1 MSQLWLDE
9 EKQDKVWFLFW
20 IGSGHWTSER
30 RQNVM
35 LRIPFAVI
43 ISFPYNCEGV
53 LWSFIDF
60 LYVITSQH
68 NHIKGR
74 KYTEYLLIYRILP
87 PLPHPQ
93 PLYFDW
99 HHRAI
104 SITHNLHQIFL
115 SCVRE
120 LSCHAIEFQGWT
132 HPEKLFQLVPARSGL
147 WTRSSCKVPILWR
160 IPQSSPKKLNL
171 NESMSIY
178 LLAQYPSIQSEESKN
193 IQQVFGLQWGRLSK
207 LHRTSST
214 IRRIFTYQGW
224 VWTAGFI
231 DDLTITVPDSW
242 QSITTLRLSFT
253 FPAPTQLASGRF
265 GVQIKKMDFWQ

>member
-1 MSQLWLDE
+1 M
-9 EKQDKVWFLFW
+9 
-20 IGSGHWTSER
+20 
-30 RQNVM
+30 
-35 LRIPFAVI
+35 
-43 ISFPYNCEGV
+43 
-53 LWSFIDF
+53 
-60 LYVITSQH
+60 
-68 NHIKGR
+68 
-74 KYTEYLLIYRILP
+74 
-87 PLPHPQ
+87 
-93 PLYFDW
+93 
-99 HHRAI
+99 
-104 SITHNLHQIFL
+104 
-115 SCVRE
+115 RE

-171 NESMSIY
+171 KESMSIY

-193 IQQVFGLQWGRLSK
+193 IQQVLGLQRWRLSK

-265 GVQIKKMDFWQ
+265 GVQIKSLM